1 MNNKKKFLFVTGT
14 RADFGKIKSIIK
26 KFEDP
31 FECFIFVTGMHLVKK
46 YGYTVNEIY
55 LTCKK
60 SSIYKFDNQSSAD
73 NLDNI
78 LSKTIDGFS
87 KFLKKIKPDLVIIH
101 GDRIETLASAISC
114 SVNNYLV
121 AHIEGGELS
130 GSIDEHIRH
139 AVSKLSHL
147 HFVSNQDAKKK
158 LLKMGENKKSIF
170 VVGSPDFDLMKENMM
185 PPFVDVKKKYNFNYN
200 KYAISILHPVTINKN
215 TQADYIKYFKAL
227 IDSKLNYLI
236 IYPNNDPGNE
246 LIIKLI
252 KKKLFNRKNFK
263 ILPSMR
269 FEYFLRVLKNADFI
283 IGNSS
288 AGIREAPY
296 FGLPSINVGDRQQ
309 DRFSSKSIKNI
320 KFNSQEIG
328 KNIKLMSGKKY
339 KRNKYFGNSDSS
351 EKIFKTVNKKLFW
364 KTSLQKKFYVYDM

>member
-1 MNNKKKFLFVTGT
+1 MNSKKKFLFVTGT

-26 KFEDP
+26 KFEGT
-31 FECFIFVTGMHLVKK
+31 FECFIFVTGMHLIKK

-55 LTCKK
+55 FTFKK
-60 SSIYKFDNQSSAD
+60 SSIYRFDNQSSKND
-73 NLDNI
+73 LDII
-78 LSKTIDGFS
+78 LSKTINGFS
-87 KFLKKIKPDLVIIH
+87 KYLKKIKPDLVIIH

-147 HFVSNQDAKKK
+147 HFVSNREAEKK

-170 VVGSPDFDLMKENMM
+170 VVGSPDFDVMKENMM
-185 PPFVDVKKKYNFNYN
+185 PPMVDVKKRYNFEYN

-215 TQADYIKYFKAL
+215 TEGDYIKYFKAL
-227 IDSKLNYLI
+227 IYSKLNYLV
-236 IYPNNDPGNE
+236 IYPNNDPGNQ
-246 LIIKLI
+246 LIIELI
-252 KKKLFNRKNFK
+252 KKYLLKRKNFK

-309 DRFSSKSIKNI
+309 DRFFSKSIKNT
-320 KFNSQEIG
+320 KFNSQMIL
-328 KNIKLMSGKKY
+328 KNIKLLNGKKY
-339 KRNKYFGNSDSS
+339 KINKYFGNSDS
-351 EKIFKTVNKKLFW
+351 L
-364 KTSLQKKFYVYDM
+364 